1 MPAAAPFT
9 TRPELKGTFGMVAST
24 HWLASA
30 AGMAMLERGGNAFDA
45 AVAAGFVLQVVEPH
59 MNGPGGDLVG
69 LFHDAA
75 GEETRVLCGQGGAPA
90 AATIARYHDLGLDAV
105 PGTGFLAAVVPG
117 AMDAW
122 LMLLGDHGTLD
133 LATVLAPAI
142 GYAEGGCPLVGQAAG
157 AIAAVAGLF
166 RQHWPSSAAVY
177 LPGDRVPEAGRL
189 FRNPALA
196 AFYRRLLDEAAAGGG
211 DRERVVARARSA
223 FYRGFAAEA
232 IDRFGRETA
241 AMDTT
246 GRPHHG
252 LLAGAD
258 LAGWSAHTEDP
269 VCLDLGPLTVCKPG
283 IWTQGPIFLQQ
294 LRLLQQ
300 GGDLAALDPL
310 GPDFV
315 HRIVEGAKL
324 ALADREAYYGDPD
337 HVDVPLDTLLG
348 ADYAAARARLIGDT
362 ADHTL
367 RPGNIPGYQP
377 VLPAAPELTAAER
390 QRIAAYGGG
399 EPTRGPAGAERPL
412 APALGPASGDTC
424 HLDVVDRFGNM
435 VTMTPSGGW
444 LQSSP
449 VVPGLGFALGTRG
462 QMFSLAPG
470 AAAALGPGRRPRT
483 TLSATLVLD
492 RDGRP
497 RMAFGTPGGDQQDQW
512 TLTWFMRW
520 LHHGLG
526 LQQAIDM
533 PSFHTNHAP
542 SSFWP
547 HQPALG
553 EVAVETRLP
562 AATLAALEARGHRLV
577 HAGDWALGR
586 LSAVAATTD
595 EDGTMLHAAAN
606 PRLMQGYAVGR

>member
-1 MPAAAPFT
+1 MPAVNPFT

-30 AGMAMLERGGNAFDA
+30 AGMAMLEAGGNAFDA

-59 MNGPGGDLVG
+59 MNGPGGDVVG
-69 LFHDAA
+69 LYHHAA
-75 GEETRVLCGQGGAPA
+75 SGATRVVCGQGGAPA
-90 AATIARYHDLGLDAV
+90 AATLQRYSDLGLDAV

-122 LMLLGDHGTLD
+122 LLLLAEHGSLD

-142 GYAEGGCPLVGQAAG
+142 GYADRGFPLVGQAAA
-157 AIAAVAGLF
+157 AIAGVADLF
-166 RQHWPSSAAVY
+166 RTHWPTSAAVY
-177 LPGDRVPEAGRL
+177 LPGDRLPEAGRL
-189 FRNPALA
+189 ARNPVLA

-211 DRERVVARARSA
+211 DRAQAVHRARAA

-232 IDRFGRETA
+232 IDRFCRTE

-246 GRPHHG
+246 GRPHAG
-252 LLAGAD
+252 LLSADD

-269 VCLDLGPLTVCKPG
+269 VSVDVGPLTVCKPG
-283 IWTQGPIFLQQ
+283 PWTQGPVFLQQ
-294 LRLLQQ
+294 LRLLEH
-300 GGDLAALDPL
+300 GPDLAALDPQ

-315 HRIVEGAKL
+315 HRIVESAKL
-324 ALADREAYYGDPD
+324 ALADREAYYGDPA
-337 HVDVPLDTLLG
+337 HVDVPLETLLS
-348 ADYAAARARLIGDT
+348 ADYAAARARLIGDA

-367 RPGNIPGYQP
+367 RPGTIPGCEPVMP
-377 VLPAAPELTAAER
+377 VLPTLTAEDRA
-390 QRIAAYGGG
+390 RIAALGGG
-399 EPTRGPAGAERPL
+399 EPTRGPAVAERPL
-412 APALGPASGDTC
+412 APALGPPTGDTC

-435 VTMTPSGGW
+435 VAMTPSGGW

-449 VVPGLGFALGTRG
+449 VVPELGFALGTRG
-462 QMFSLAPG
+462 QMFSLTPG
-470 AAAALGPGRRPRT
+470 TASALAPGRRPRT

-492 RDGRP
+492 RDRQP
-497 RMAFGTPGGDQQDQW
+497 CMAFGTPGGDQQDQW
-512 TLTWFMRW
+512 TVTFFLRW

-547 HQPALG
+547 HQPTPG
-553 EVAVETRLP
+553 EIAVETRLP
-562 AATLAALEARGHRLV
+562 AATLSALEARGHRLL

-586 LSAVAATTD
+586 LCAVARTTD
-595 EDGTMLHAAAN
+595 PDGTLLHAASN